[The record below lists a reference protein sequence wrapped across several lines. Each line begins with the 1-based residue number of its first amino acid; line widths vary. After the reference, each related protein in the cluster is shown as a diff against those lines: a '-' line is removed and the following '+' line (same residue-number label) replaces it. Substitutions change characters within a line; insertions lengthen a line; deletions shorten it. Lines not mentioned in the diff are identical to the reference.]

1 MGFIS
6 KKEKSSID
14 TTASIDKD
22 LVSEIVEIF
31 EEKLNELDVTLPE
44 VATNEQDKN
53 IRINSKVRNE
63 LIYEIEE
70 LIYSN
75 KNKLMKKVA

>member
-14 TTASIDKD
+14 TTSSIDKD

-53 IRINSKVRNE
+53 VRINSKVRNE